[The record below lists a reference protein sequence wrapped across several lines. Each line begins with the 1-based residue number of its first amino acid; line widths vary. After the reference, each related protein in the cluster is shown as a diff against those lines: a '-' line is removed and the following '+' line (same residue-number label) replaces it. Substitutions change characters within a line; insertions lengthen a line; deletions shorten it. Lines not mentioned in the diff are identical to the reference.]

1 MSVTDSEYTPQDVA
15 REAGNEVLKKTE
27 VSERIQLIVFKLG
40 NEDYGLPID
49 AIREVIS
56 TPRIARV
63 PQTPDYVIGV
73 ANIRGNI
80 ITILDLEH
88 KFGLRQDSDTGSLN
102 HNFTLVVKS
111 DTYKVGILVKEVPTT
126 LTINSSDIDK
136 SASFMQYTVL
146 DSSSITGVVKSGQRM
161 IILID
166 IISLIETGNIGQ
178 ISDSIQ
184 HS

>member
-1 MSVTDSEYTPQDVA
+1 MSISDPEYTPQDVV
-15 REAGNEVLKKTE
+15 REAGSEVLKKNE
-27 VSERIQLIVFKLG
+27 VSERVQLIVFKLG

-88 KFGLRQDSDTGSLN
+88 KFGLRTTDNTKLQN

-111 DTYKVGILVKEVPTT
+111 ENYKVGVLVKEVPTT
-126 LTINSSDIDK
+126 LTINTSDIDN